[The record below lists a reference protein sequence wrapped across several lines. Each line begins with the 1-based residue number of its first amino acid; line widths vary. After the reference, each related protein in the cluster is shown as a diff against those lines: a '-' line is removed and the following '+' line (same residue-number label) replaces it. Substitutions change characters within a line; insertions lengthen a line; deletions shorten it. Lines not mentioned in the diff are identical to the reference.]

1 MKIKKEPTDFDAEK
15 LLERVTAF
23 ADGTAKV
30 TRRVRKISEPTV
42 LTKDQIAESIIN
54 SITDHDVGWASVSTV
69 ASKGSKT
76 EFVLKSGQWNT
87 ADQSFKVTIEEIK

>member
-1 MKIKKEPTDFDAEK
+1 MKIKK
-15 LLERVTAF
+15 
-23 ADGTAKV
+23 
-30 TRRVRKISEPTV
+30 EPTV
-42 LTKDQIAESIIN
+42 LTKDQITESIIS

-69 ASKGSKT
+69 ASNGSKT